1 LLVDTHCH
9 LNLDAFTGDLEEV
22 IRRSLDAGISK
33 IIVPGV
39 DQETSRMAIEL
50 SSRYDCCFA
59 AVGIHPNYAASANP
73 QDITQIK
80 SLASEPKV
88 VAIGEIGL
96 DLYRD
101 YAPLNVQSDL
111 LSQMLY
117 IAKEKNL
124 PLIIHSRSAVGEL
137 LRILKTWFL
146 SLNESHDKLADA
158 PGVMHAFEGSLEEA
172 EKFREMGFAIGLGGA
187 WTYDPSRVD
196 QNILT
201 KIPFTSFV
209 FETDSPYLTPVPWRG
224 KRNEPAFLAETVQ
237 CIAQKTGM
245 NSTELCKI
253 STNTAKKIFSLELI

>member
-9 LNLDAFTGDLEEV
+9 LNLEAFTGDLDEV

-39 DQETSRMAIEL
+39 DLETSRKSVEL

-59 AVGIHPNYAASANP
+59 SVGIHPNYAASAHP
-73 QDITQIK
+73 RDITEIE

-101 YAPLNVQSDL
+101 YAPLNVQGEL
-111 LSQMLY
+111 LSQMLN
-117 IAKEKNL
+117 ISKERNL
-124 PLIIHSRSAVGEL
+124 PLIIHSRSAVGEA
-137 LRILKTWFL
+137 LRILKNWLL
-146 SLNESHDKLADA
+146 SLKESHDKLVIA
-158 PGVMHAFEGSLEEA
+158 PGVMHAFEGSIKEA
-172 EKFREMGFAIGLGGA
+172 VEFHKMGFAIGLGGA

-196 QNILT
+196 QSLLT
-201 KIPFTSFV
+201 KLPFTSFV

-224 KRNEPAFLAETVQ
+224 KRNEPAFLEKTVQ
-237 CIAQKTGM
+237 CIAQKTNI